1 MPNTNMP
8 RLKEMYVSQITQQL
22 KEKLGFKNNLQ
33 VPRLRRSHKKL

>member
-22 KEKLGFKNNLQ
+22 KEKLGFKNDLQ
-33 VPRLRRSHKKL
+33 VPRLSLIHI